1 MLERKTTN
9 IGCENAAE
17 TQFRVTVRN
26 FRKVESRFFLLLFF
40 FEKKLMRNFEGK
52 TRFIMEDV

>member
-40 FEKKLMRNFEGK
+40 SKKKDRLGESK
-52 TRFIMEDV
+52 LV